1 VFIAILMDIKPR
13 LGFYEFIML
22 VEDVSYKYGRTCSE
36 NVRNEQFL
44 AYIDTFLQ
52 ALLRRF

>member
-22 VEDVSYKYGRTCSE
+22 VEDVSYKFGRTFSE

-44 AYIDTFLQ
+44 ASIDTLLQ